1 MFEPEVICIGSATV
15 DTFLTINQPFSSIKK
30 GDKLLIQ
37 SIEKHTGGGAT
48 NSAVALSKLG
58 LKTKTLIKLGNDHD
72 SYLIIQELKKYKV
85 VNLCRNL
92 SKKNND
98 SAFIVTSTI
107 DKDRI
112 IYNHKGSSLDLSKLD
127 FNDSNIKAKWI
138 YLASPMG
145 KTLNTVKEI
154 GSLIKKRNISVLF
167 NPSLY
172 LAKQGYSK
180 LKPIL
185 DLTLILILNK
195 EEAQALLKIT
205 RNVTTFSLINQL
217 VKRGL
222 NTVIITNGPKELIAY
237 HQKTIYQ
244 LFPPKTKVI
253 DTTGAGDAFNSGVLA
268 GIIKQYSFEDALR
281 LGQINATSVIQHLG
295 AKNKLLTEKEAK
307 EKLKRIRVIKNVS
320 RY

>member
-237 HQKTIYQ
+237 RQKTIYQ

-295 AKNKLLTEKEAK
+295 AKNKLLT
-307 EKLKRIRVIKNVS
+307 
-320 RY
+320 